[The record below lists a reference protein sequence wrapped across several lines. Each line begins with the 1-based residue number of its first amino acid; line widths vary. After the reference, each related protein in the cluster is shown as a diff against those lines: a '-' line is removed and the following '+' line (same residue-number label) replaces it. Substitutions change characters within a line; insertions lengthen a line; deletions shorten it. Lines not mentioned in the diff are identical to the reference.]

1 MGYPVYGPVAGS
13 LGVPYGLSNGH
24 NVYVTPVHQRP
35 DGMGG
40 YTWTPYPRE
49 DFSNNT
55 VNPSQTVSAA
65 SFTGIKLSNLFSFQV
80 WCEVESYRAEPFT
93 NEAN

>member
-13 LGVPYGLSNGH
+13 LGAPYGLPNGH

-40 YTWTPYPRE
+40 YTWTPYPSE
-49 DFSNNT
+49 DFANNP
-55 VNPSQTVSAA
+55 VNPSQPVSVG
-65 SFTGIKLSNLFSFQV
+65 SFTRINISNLFSFHV
-80 WCEVESYRAEPFT
+80 WYEVES
-93 NEAN
+93 